1 MKVAT
6 FRQNCALGL
15 KKTQKK
21 NHEGYSNQQLS
32 NIQSSTKNK
41 LASMSTVMSAALPVL
56 LMLQG
61 QRFDAMQLEV
71 KWTSL

>member
-1 MKVAT
+1 MKDIQTRSFPTYNPA
-6 FRQNCALGL
+6 QQQISL
-15 KKTQKK
+15 
-21 NHEGYSNQQLS
+21 HEHSN
-32 NIQSSTKNK
+32 
-41 LASMSTVMSAALPVL
+41 AAALLVL